1 MIRRL
6 VELLADASYYARRAA
21 AYVEGIE
28 LTEFVTDEMR
38 REAVCFCLVVVGEAC
53 DGVAKELMP
62 LPLHIPWPHIK
73 SMRNILIHE
82 YWQIHYVTVYNVARH
97 EASKLA
103 DDLDEVRKQLQR

>member
-21 AYVEGIE
+21 AYVESIE

-38 REAVCFCLVVVGEAC
+38 QEAVCFCLVVVGEAC
-53 DGVAKELMP
+53 DGVAKELTP
-62 LPLHIPWPHIK
+62 LPPHVPWPHIK
-73 SMRNILIHE
+73 AMRDILIHE

-97 EASKLA
+97 EASTLA
-103 DDLDEVRKQLQR
+103 DDLDEIRNQHQR